1 MVEKEVVVAEKE
13 CVAVRLLAEYPDL
26 DYYIYLMFFIDKDN
40 LKLVGMEMLVSN
52 NYDFFNLLKNT
63 SDLKELYKHIEF
75 AVSTENDLITPSEK
89 LKEDINKILK
99 DRVNRFN
106 IVNYLT
112 KNDIVPVIDI
122 FADTLN
128 ISMDFNIGIYD
139 VIYKCYPVSET
150 KTFIE
155 NTKDDIENKKI
166 DFDVYNFFSN
176 AEYEIANEEEDI
188 TEKYQ
193 IINASLVVSPVNGTP
208 INEIKIGDM
217 VVVSINSNLYE
228 ENMIYIETKGKK
240 DEYSKALVPGEII
253 EKAVTEESVKLT
265 IKLSDEY
272 CAIIEETEPIKLRIF
287 DPDKDSYIAPV
298 VSMDERINL
307 IARFFDSISVFQLIM
322 YGLGMTSLFVLV
334 YVLYIIIST

>member
-1 MVEKEVVVAEKE
+1 MVEKEFVVVEKE

-52 NYDFFNLLKNT
+52 NYDFFNMLKNT

-122 FADTLN
+122 FSDTLN

-139 VIYKCYPVSET
+139 VIYKCYPVNDIKS
-150 KTFIE
+150 FIE

-272 CAIIEETEPIKLRIF
+272 CAVIEETEPIKLRIF

-334 YVLYIIIST
+334 YVIYIIIST